1 MTTELKIKTLTEQL
15 NHYAHAY
22 YTLDNPVVEDAE
34 YDRLYRELVALE
46 SENPNLVRADSPT
59 HRTGDVVLSGF
70 QKYTHDY
77 QLYLAL
83 NDIEHTANAS
93 NGNQRLKE
101 GLTIVTIVL
110 P

>member
-1 MTTELKIKTLTEQL
+1 M
-15 NHYAHAY
+15 
-22 YTLDNPVVEDAE
+22 
-34 YDRLYRELVALE
+34 
-46 SENPNLVRADSPT
+46 
-59 HRTGDVVLSGF
+59 
-70 QKYTHDY
+70 
-77 QLYLAL
+77 L